1 MSGVEAHRSAGPAR
15 LRWAVLVPGAASV
28 AFGVSLVAS
37 AGNPVLGWTV
47 LGALALCALIAVVA
61 WRPVVGT
68 YLYVSTVCLV
78 AGIDRDTL
86 IPLLRPN
93 EALLAVVLIGAAVG
107 GWYRFLGGARSPVSF
122 TRVDLALAWF
132 LLFSTVWPVTSVLV
146 RGAWPTPLD
155 VASLLPVCKLVALY
169 LLVRAAVLTERQSA
183 LLVRLMVR
191 SGAVVALIALL
202 QTLHAGPVI
211 AVLHRFY
218 APDESAGEVGDRGG
232 ATLGSPLSTG
242 DVVVIALVLL
252 LCCHRRALL
261 GRRESLVLG
270 IVLCA
275 GVPAAG
281 EFSTWIAAVVALGLL
296 LWRMPEL
303 RRPAL
308 RATPLV
314 AVAAVVGAPAF
325 LRRVGEF
332 SGSGVPESWLGRWDN
347 LSNFFLPRFDLT
359 HIVLGVAPNPVLDAP
374 ETWREVIY
382 LESGYLYFLWIGG
395 IPLLVAFVRLS
406 VEVLRSV
413 RRDRLGPGAAG
424 GCASALEILWW
435 VLLVLTV
442 LDPHLTVRGTGD
454 LLFPLLALARGQ
466 SRDRQPA

>member
-1 MSGVEAHRSAGPAR
+1 MSGVEANRAAGPAR
-15 LRWAVLVPGAASV
+15 LRRAVLVPGAASV

-37 AGNPVLGWTV
+37 AADPVLGWTV

-61 WRPVVGT
+61 WRPAVGT
-68 YLYVSTVCLV
+68 YVYVSTVCLV
-78 AGIDRDTL
+78 AGIDRNTL

-93 EALLAVVLIGAAVG
+93 EALLSIVLVGASVG
-107 GWYRFLGGARSPVSF
+107 GWYRFLGGARSPMSF
-122 TRVDLALAWF
+122 TRVDLALAGF

-146 RGAWPTPLD
+146 RGAWPTSLD

-169 LLVRAAVLTERQSA
+169 LLVRHTVLTEHQCA

-191 SGAVVALIALL
+191 SGAVVALK
-202 QTLHAGPVI
+202 TLHVGPVI
-211 AVLHRFY
+211 GVLHRFY

-252 LCCHRRALL
+252 LCCHRRALF
-261 GRRESLVLG
+261 GRKESLVLG

-359 HIVLGVAPNPVLDAP
+359 HIVLGVAPNPVLNAP

-395 IPLLVAFVRLS
+395 IPLLVAFIWLS
-406 VEVLRSV
+406 VEVLRAV
-413 RRDRLGPGAAG
+413 RRDRLVPGVGG

-454 LLFPLLALARGQ
+454 LLFPLLALVMGR